1 MTDVRGPDHY
11 RYYSD
16 IEDTGVVIRC
26 ERFIVVGETECC
38 YYVLSERES
47 YLLNWA
53 GQEHLVKK
61 HRKRVLKQSR
71 IRYCYPDRRAALH
84 SFMSRQRH
92 RLGYVQRATSMAK
105 LGLQEALRLLEAGQL
120 PNDRGPHVCGHDD
133 YTRSLSWEDC

>member
-1 MTDVRGPDHY
+1 MTTLKGPDHY

-38 YYVLSERES
+38 YYVLSERKS

-53 GQEHLVKK
+53 GQEHQVKK

-71 IRYCYPDRRAALH
+71 IRHCYPDRREALH
-84 SFMSRQRH
+84 SFMLRQSH
-92 RLGYVQRATSMAK
+92 RLSRVTRDKSMAS
-105 LGLQEALRLLEAGQL
+105 LGLKEALHLLEAGKL
-120 PNDRGPHVCGHDD
+120 PPDRGAHVCGHDD
-133 YTRSLSWEDC
+133 YTRSLSWEVC